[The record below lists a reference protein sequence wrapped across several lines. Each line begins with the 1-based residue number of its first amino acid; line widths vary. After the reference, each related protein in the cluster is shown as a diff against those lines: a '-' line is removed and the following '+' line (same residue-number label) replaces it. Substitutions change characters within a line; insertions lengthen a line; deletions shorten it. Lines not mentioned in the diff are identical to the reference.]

1 MKLPATLKPE
11 EITAVSDQQEE
22 IPFDLSP
29 LQTVRA
35 HLTTGDYSVVGLEHV
50 ISIERKSLTD
60 LLKCVGK
67 DRARFEREV
76 QRMLAYPVRALVVEA
91 TWLEIE
97 LGGWRSKVTP
107 SQAMG
112 SLLGWMCCGIP
123 VLMGE
128 SHKNAGRY
136 VARMLLISA
145 RRRWREARG
154 FAATVKGG
162 E

>member
-60 LLKCVGK
+60 LLKCV
-67 DRARFEREV
+67 
-76 QRMLAYPVRALVVEA
+76 
-91 TWLEIE
+91 
-97 LGGWRSKVTP
+97 
-107 SQAMG
+107 
-112 SLLGWMCCGIP
+112 
-123 VLMGE
+123 
-128 SHKNAGRY
+128 
-136 VARMLLISA
+136 ARMLLISA